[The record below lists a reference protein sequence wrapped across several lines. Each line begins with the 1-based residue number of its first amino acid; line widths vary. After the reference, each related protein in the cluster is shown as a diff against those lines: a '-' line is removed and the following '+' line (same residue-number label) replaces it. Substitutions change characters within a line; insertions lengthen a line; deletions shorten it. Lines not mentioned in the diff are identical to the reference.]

1 MVRLV
6 SMMTKQNGIKE
17 FMMVEYLEDVIQSV
31 REFVVAKN
39 LVVSNSL
46 FKKRESHLK
55 TYQSGENKCQI
66 YYILVKQQN
75 FKLVRDV
82 KITPNEECLT

>member
-1 MVRLV
+1 
-6 SMMTKQNGIKE
+6 
-17 FMMVEYLEDVIQSV
+17 MVEYLEDVIQSV

-55 TYQSGENKCQI
+55 TYQSGEKSMSNLLHPGQTTEH
-66 YYILVKQQN
+66 
-75 FKLVRDV
+75 KLVRDV

>member
-31 REFVVAKN
+31 QEFVVTKN

-55 TYQSGENKCQI
+55 TYQSGEKSMSNLLHPGQTTEHQ
-66 YYILVKQQN
+66 VSA
-75 FKLVRDV
+75 
-82 KITPNEECLT
+82 